1 MEESFARDKMGKSK
15 VFFSSLV
22 DIRACEE
29 DARREMLC
37 TLYFEQIKNE
47 YSSLRS
53 VNKDMEFSSLVTI
66 FDLDLKNLFY
76 IITSTVSNFSLR
88 ESRRGRE
95 KKEEKRKREESP
107 QKDFPVDLDLAIPN
121 G

>member
-15 VFFSSLV
+15 VFLSSLV

-29 DARREMLC
+29 D
-37 TLYFEQIKNE
+37 
-47 YSSLRS
+47 SSLRS

-107 QKDFPVDLDLAIPN
+107 QKDFPVDLDLAISN

>member
-29 DARREMLC
+29 D
-37 TLYFEQIKNE
+37 
-47 YSSLRS
+47 SSLRL

>member
-15 VFFSSLV
+15 VFLSSLV

-29 DARREMLC
+29 D
-37 TLYFEQIKNE
+37 
-47 YSSLRS
+47 SSLRS

>member
-1 MEESFARDKMGKSK
+1 MEESFARDKMAKSK

-29 DARREMLC
+29 D
-37 TLYFEQIKNE
+37 
-47 YSSLRS
+47 SSLRS

>member
-1 MEESFARDKMGKSK
+1 MGKSK
-15 VFFSSLV
+15 VFLSSLV

-29 DARREMLC
+29 DARREILC
-37 TLYFEQIKNE
+37 TLYFEKIKNE

-95 KKEEKRKREESP
+95 KKGGKKEKRR
-107 QKDFPVDLDLAIPN
+107 IPAE
-121 G
+121 GFSS

>member
-15 VFFSSLV
+15 VFSSSLV
-22 DIRACEE
+22 DIRVCEE
-29 DARREMLC
+29 D
-37 TLYFEQIKNE
+37 
-47 YSSLRS
+47 SSLRS

-76 IITSTVSNFSLR
+76 IITTTVSNFSLR

>member
-15 VFFSSLV
+15 VFFSSLI

-29 DARREMLC
+29 D
-37 TLYFEQIKNE
+37 
-47 YSSLRS
+47 SSLRS

>member
-29 DARREMLC
+29 D
-37 TLYFEQIKNE
+37 
-47 YSSLRS
+47 SSLRS

-95 KKEEKRKREESP
+95 KKGGKKEKRR
-107 QKDFPVDLDLAIPN
+107 IPAE
-121 G
+121 GFSS

>member
-15 VFFSSLV
+15 VFLSSLV

-29 DARREMLC
+29 D
-37 TLYFEQIKNE
+37 
-47 YSSLRS
+47 SSLRS

-95 KKEEKRKREESP
+95 KKEEERKREESP
-107 QKDFPVDLDLAIPN
+107 QKDFPIDLDLAIPN

>member
-1 MEESFARDKMGKSK
+1 MGKSK

-22 DIRACEE
+22 DIRVCEE
-29 DARREMLC
+29 D
-37 TLYFEQIKNE
+37 
-47 YSSLRS
+47 SSLRS